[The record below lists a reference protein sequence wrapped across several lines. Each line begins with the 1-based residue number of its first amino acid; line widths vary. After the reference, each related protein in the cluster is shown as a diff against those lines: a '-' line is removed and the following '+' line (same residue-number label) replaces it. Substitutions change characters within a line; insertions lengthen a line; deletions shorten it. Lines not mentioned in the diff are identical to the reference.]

1 MRKAEFRVPQDVAVE
16 FCDELTDHS
25 FTNEIVGTTDDNEL
39 VVEVSYDKEESK
51 TIDALEAH
59 LESLCEG
66 LETEEEEEEEETED

>member
-16 FCDELTDHS
+16 FCDELTNHS
-25 FTNEIVGTTDDNEL
+25 FTNEVVGTTDDNEIVL
-39 VVEVSYDKEESK
+39 EVSYDKAESK

-66 LETEEEEEEEETED
+66 MEEGEEEEEEETED